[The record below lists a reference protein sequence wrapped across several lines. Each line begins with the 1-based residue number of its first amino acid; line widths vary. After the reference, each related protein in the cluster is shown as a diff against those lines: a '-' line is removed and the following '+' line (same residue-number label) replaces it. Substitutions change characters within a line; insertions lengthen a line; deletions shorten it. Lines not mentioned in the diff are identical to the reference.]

1 MKLIFLQCAH
11 TLSTCTCMC
20 MTDPHPHY
28 THYETI
34 LIIIVTMI
42 TYTGVLLNILSVC
55 KERIVIILHV
65 HFNFMLPCVS
75 GERMLVHD
83 PSWVKFSISL

>member
-1 MKLIFLQCAH
+1 MKLIFLQYEH
-11 TLSTCTCMC
+11 TLSTCTC

-28 THYETI
+28 THYV
-34 LIIIVTMI
+34 VTMI

-55 KERIVIILHV
+55 KERIVIILHI